1 MSGNQDSREGSSEDS
16 SSTGAEGGGSHHDS
30 LQQDSS
36 QQDSFQQATL
46 AIRSGYQRTHE
57 GEHSE
62 ALFLT
67 SSYVF
72 DNAAMAAKYFSN
84 ELHGNVYSRYSNPT
98 VRAFE
103 ERLAAMEGGEQAVAT
118 SSGMAATLSVVM
130 ALLQAGDHIVCSRD
144 VFGSTR
150 VMLNNYI
157 TKFGVEV
164 SYVSLTDLDAW
175 QQAIQPNTKMLFCE
189 TPSNPMSEIADLNAL
204 SELAKKS
211 GALFVVDN
219 CFCTPVLQK
228 PLAWGAD
235 IVVHS
240 ATKYLDGQGRCL
252 GGAVV
257 GSSLLME
264 KLVGFLR
271 AAGPC
276 MSPFNAWVFLKGLE
290 TLRIR
295 MQAHS
300 ANAAELAAWLTVHP
314 KVTKVYYAG
323 LEEHPGHSLAK
334 QQQSHFGGVLSFS
347 VAGGRKQAWKVIDN
361 TRMISL
367 TANLGDA
374 KTTIVHPATTT
385 HGRLSDEERQQAG
398 IGENLIRVAVG
409 LEDIIDI
416 KNDLQ
421 LGLNLI

>member
-1 MSGNQDSREGSSEDS
+1 MSDSGSKDNNQPTNVSVE
-16 SSTGAEGGGSHHDS
+16 AY
-30 LQQDSS
+30 
-36 QQDSFQQATL
+36 QQATL
-46 AIRSGYQRTHE
+46 AIRSGYQRSHE
-57 GEHSE
+57 AEHSE
-62 ALFLT
+62 AMFLT

-72 DNAAMAAKYFSN
+72 DSAELAAKHFSN
-84 ELHGNVYSRYSNPT
+84 ELSGNVYSRYTNPT

-103 ERLAAMEGGEQAVAT
+103 ERLAVMEGGEQAVAT

-130 ALLQAGDHIVCSRD
+130 SLLQSGDHILCSKD

-157 TKFGVEV
+157 VKFGVQV

-189 TPSNPMSEIADLNAL
+189 TPSNPMSEVADLEAL
-204 SELAKKS
+204 AAMSKKA

-219 CFCTPVLQK
+219 CFCTPALQR
-228 PLAWGAD
+228 PLQWGAD
-235 IVVHS
+235 LVVHS

-257 GSSLLME
+257 GNSELIE
-264 KLVGFLR
+264 KIVGFLR
-271 AAGPC
+271 AAGPT

-300 ANAAELAAWLTVHP
+300 ANAAELASWLNNHP
-314 KVTKVYYAG
+314 KVSKVFYAG
-323 LEEHPGHSLAK
+323 LEDHPGHGLAVK
-334 QQQSHFGGVLSFS
+334 QQSDFGGVVSFAVS
-347 VAGGRKQAWKVIDN
+347 GGREQAWTVIDN
-361 TRMISL
+361 TRMLSL
-367 TANLGDA
+367 TANLGDT

-385 HGRLSDEERQQAG
+385 HGRLSDEERQEAG
-398 IGENLIRVAVG
+398 IGQNLIRIAVG
-409 LEDIIDI
+409 LEDIVDI

-421 LGLNLI
+421 LGLDLI

>member
-1 MSGNQDSREGSSEDS
+1 MSAQDDK
-16 SSTGAEGGGSHHDS
+16 
-30 LQQDSS
+30 LQQD
-36 QQDSFQQATL
+36 TL
-46 AIRSGYQRTHE
+46 AIRGGYQRSHE
-57 GEHSE
+57 NEHSE

-72 DNAAMAAKYFSN
+72 ENAEMAAKHFSN
-84 ELHGNVYSRYSNPT
+84 EVEGNVYSRYTNPT
-98 VRAFE
+98 VRTFE
-103 ERLAAMEGGEQAVAT
+103 ERLAALEEGEQAVAT
-118 SSGMAATLSVVM
+118 ASGMAATLSVVM
-130 ALLQAGDHIVCSRD
+130 ALLESGDHLICSQD

-164 SYVSLTDLDAW
+164 TYVPLTDLDAW
-175 QQAIQPNTKMLFCE
+175 QQAVQPNTKMLFCE
-189 TPSNPMSEIADLNAL
+189 TPSNPMSEVADLEAL
-204 SELAKKS
+204 SAISKQA

-219 CFCTPVLQK
+219 CFCTPILQK
-228 PLAWGAD
+228 PLLWGAD

-257 GSSLLME
+257 GSSELMD

-271 AAGPC
+271 AAGPS

-300 ANAAELAAWLTVHP
+300 ANAAALAEWLNTHP
-314 KVTKVYYAG
+314 KVGKVFYAG
-323 LEEHPGHSLAK
+323 LEDHPGHQLAK
-334 QQQSHFGGVLSFS
+334 KQQTDFGGVVSFT
-347 VAGGRKQAWKVIDN
+347 VEGGREQAWSVIDS
-361 TRMISL
+361 TKLISL
-367 TANLGDA
+367 TANLGDT

-385 HGRLSDEERQQAG
+385 HGRLSDEDRQRAG
-398 IGENLIRVAVG
+398 ITDNLIRIAVG

-416 KNDLQ
+416 KNDLKR
-421 LGLNLI
+421 GLDLI